1 MFEVKS
7 SIEDVDREFE
17 NSKVKVVV
25 IRDLHELDIG
35 NRKIGPF
42 KNGEQIEISEWISEI
57 LADQGIVKSREQ
69 DMLDLGALSKIHWKE
84 TIPTSRQLPPLNP
97 NFYCEL
103 RRLIRRLKKDSKSD
117 TSKLK
122 DYEKAISLSKDII
135 NCRLRKIA
143 SLAASQAAGGEMVQG
158 MAKDEKMLYT
168 SMSSIIADWNERL
181 LGAGMLSES

>member
-1 MFEVKS
+1 MIEVKS
-7 SIEDVDREFE
+7 NIEDVDREFE

-25 IRDLHELDIG
+25 IRDLHELEIG
-35 NRKIGPF
+35 DRKIGPF
-42 KNGEQIEISEWISEI
+42 KNGEVIEISEWISEI

-69 DMLDLGALSKIHWKE
+69 DMLDLGALSKTHWKE
-84 TIPTSRQLPPLNP
+84 TIPTSRQLPPLNA

-103 RRLIRRLKKDSKSD
+103 RRLIRRLKKYSKSD

-135 NCRLRKIA
+135 NCRIRKIA
-143 SLAASQAAGGEMVQG
+143 SLAASQAAGGDMIQG
-158 MAKDEKMLYT
+158 MAKEEKMLYT
-168 SMSSIIADWNERL
+168 SMSSMIADWNERL